1 MCIILSAERDV
12 RSRSLGPR
20 RPDKVARQAT
30 PLGKKLS
37 PGGYSTNTRFRRG
50 ISPGEISTRGI
61 PLGGILTHNTPPNRI
76 SVPVAALWV
85 IRHMCTG
92 ACGCAVADVRYV
104 GNGALDAQALPEFV
118 LNHGDAFPVGLGQDV
133 VEQGCF
139 TCLGGSGRGWGG
151 WSEGPKPKP

>member
-12 RSRSLGPR
+12 RSRSRSHR
-20 RPDKVARQAT
+20 RSDKVARQAT

-50 ISPGEISTRGI
+50 ISLGEISTRGI

-76 SVPVAALWV
+76 GVPVAALWV

-92 ACGCAVADVRYV
+92 ACGCAV
-104 GNGALDAQALPEFV
+104 QPTSPECI
-118 LNHGDAFPVGLGQDV
+118 GIPR
-133 VEQGCF
+133 EYM
-139 TCLGGSGRGWGG
+139 GR
-151 WSEGPKPKP
+151 S